1 MGCGRISEDANST
14 RGERMKLSRMISI
27 VALLVASQAAA
38 FGQQSSSAFE
48 PLDRW
53 RAAVLAGSQASL
65 ASLYATTPPAQAQT
79 PQGKTQDPREE
90 PQFWSALATQG
101 MSDLQP
107 KVLEIERRQPGVV
120 ELVLRIE
127 IKLKTNSGEQPFV
140 VGASQVWVQ
149 QGNDW
154 RIAATQ
160 RSDPAP
166 NPPRRLPEP
175 TKPNTDLYPPPEDA
189 QSEINAAL
197 ASSAKDHK
205 RVILVFGANWCY
217 DCHVLDATFHSKAIA
232 PLVSA
237 NFRVVHINI
246 GEEDK
251 NLDLAAKYGVPLK
264 KGVPA
269 LAVLDSNG
277 TVVYSQ
283 KEGEF
288 ENSVRIGPADVTAFL
303 KKWAPPNG

>member
-1 MGCGRISEDANST
+1 MIRI
-14 RGERMKLSRMISI
+14 ISI
-27 VALLVASQAAA
+27 VALLFVSQASA
-38 FGQQSSSAFE
+38 FGQQSVSGFE

-53 RAAVLAGSQASL
+53 KAAVLAGSQSSL
-65 ASLYATTPPAQAQT
+65 ATLYATTPPAQAQT
-79 PQGKTQDPREE
+79 PQGRTQDPSEE
-90 PQFWSALATQG
+90 PQFWSALATKG
-101 MSDLQP
+101 ISDLRP
-107 KVLEIERRQPGVV
+107 KVLEIQRPQPGVV

-127 IKLKTNSGEQPFV
+127 IKLKTDSGEQPFV

-175 TKPNTDLYPPPEDA
+175 AKPNTDLYAPPEEA
-189 QSEINAAL
+189 QSEISAAL

-232 PLVSA
+232 PLVVA
-237 NFRVVHINI
+237 NFHVVHINI

-277 TVVYSQ
+277 TVIYSQ
-283 KEGEF
+283 QEGEF

-303 KKWAPPNG
+303 KKWAPPQS